1 MKDKNVLAERIRQR
15 RVQKGYSQ
23 EFLSESAN
31 ISIRTLQRI
40 ESGQTE
46 PRGHTLIALAEAL
59 DIAIED
65 LMDFTKQENSNTLH
79 AINLSALAYW
89 AFPLGNIILPLILW
103 IINKD
108 KVKGANQ
115 FGKRQVLIQIG
126 WTSLIFLSYANFFL
140 RPWLYGSDY
149 TGFPGGTF
157 NMLTFPII
165 VTFIVYGLNACYIV
179 FVSIMI
185 SRNKQA
191 SFLGLKY

>member
-1 MKDKNVLAERIRQR
+1 MKNKNVLAERIRQR
-15 RVQKGYSQ
+15 RIQRGYSQ
-23 EFLSESAN
+23 EFLAESAN

-103 IINKD
+103 IVNRD
-108 KVKGANQ
+108 KVKGANR
-115 FGKRQVLIQIG
+115 FGKRQVFIQSG
-126 WTSLIFLSYANFFL
+126 WTGLIFLSYINFFL
-140 RPWLYGSDY
+140 NPWFYNVGD
-149 TGFPGGTF
+149 FGGTLAW
-157 NMLTFPII
+157 LTFPLTT
-165 VTFIVYGLNACYIV
+165 TFIVYGLNTCYII
-179 FVSIMI
+179 FVSMMI
-185 SRNKQA
+185 SKSRRV
-191 SFLGLKY
+191 SFLGLSY